1 MGLAKDVQDQFKMHD
16 NALIKIILI
25 NVIVYA
31 LDCLFWVI
39 SKFAS
44 VDAIFIN
51 VLKFQALPSGFFEF
65 LVKPWT
71 IITYAFTH
79 ETPSPFH
86 VFFNMLGLFW
96 FGGLIREFLGS
107 RRLISLYI
115 VGAIFGGLFYLLAY
129 NLIPYYI
136 ERTPSIGLIGA
147 SASVLATVVASA
159 TLLPDYRFHLMF
171 IGPVKIIYIAA
182 FYVFMSVIGTVEWN
196 AGGNIAHLGGALSGF
211 IFIRMLRSGT
221 DVGKPVMS
229 LVDFTGNLFK
239 RGRKVRMSFRNTST
253 PTDSNYMPDQH
264 EIDLILDK
272 ISRSGYESLTKEE
285 KQKLFK
291 ASQK

>member
-1 MGLAKDVQDQFKMHD
+1 MSLLKDIQDQFRMHD

-31 LDCLFWVI
+31 LDCLIWVI
-39 SKFAS
+39 AKFSSA
-44 VDAIFIN
+44 DAIFTS
-51 VLKFQALPSGFFEF
+51 VLEFQALPSGFFDF
-65 LVKPWT
+65 LYKPWT
-71 IITYAFTH
+71 LITYAFTH
-79 ETPSPFH
+79 QAPSPFH

-107 RRLISLYI
+107 RRLISLYVI
-115 VGAIFGGLFYLLAY
+115 GAVSGGILYLLAY
-129 NLIPYYI
+129 NLVPYYMDKQS
-136 ERTPSIGLIGA
+136 TLLIGA
-147 SASVLATVVASA
+147 SASVLATVVAAA

-171 IGPVKIIYIAA
+171 IGPVKIVYIAA
-182 FYVFMSVIGTVEWN
+182 FYVFMSAIGTVDWN

-211 IFIRMLRSGT
+211 IFIKLLRKGT

-229 LVDFTGNLFK
+229 FVDFTGNLFK
-239 RGRKVRMSFRNTST
+239 KGRKVRMTFLNPSA
-253 PTDSNYMPDQH
+253 PLDSNYVPDQH